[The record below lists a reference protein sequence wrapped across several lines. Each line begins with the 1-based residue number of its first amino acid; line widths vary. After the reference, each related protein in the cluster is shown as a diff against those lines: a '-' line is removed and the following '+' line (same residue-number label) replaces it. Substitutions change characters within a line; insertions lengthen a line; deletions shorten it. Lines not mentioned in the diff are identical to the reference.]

1 MNRKT
6 LVVVAIAAAVGAVIG
21 FVDSRP
27 TWDDTGVTVGA
38 LLLAALV
45 LALIR
50 PRAAWMIALAV
61 GLPVVLFNT
70 VARGGFGSVAAI
82 GFSAV
87 GAGIGYGIG
96 RALGL
101 DGARRTA

>member
-1 MNRKT
+1 MTRKT
-6 LVVVAIAAAVGAVIG
+6 LVVLAIALLVGAAIG

-50 PRAAWMIALAV
+50 PRSAWLIGLAV
-61 GLPVVLFNT
+61 GVPVVVFN
-70 VARGGFGSVAAI
+70 VGAHGGFGSLAAVA
-82 GFSAV
+82 FSLL

-96 RALGL
+96 RALGV